1 MTKSVRKASARSLFV
16 ATCAFAFA
24 ATGLTAEASR
34 PDERGSGRYPA
45 IKEEVASLPDHVV
58 YRPAELASLGD
69 QKLGVVA
76 WGNGG
81 CTDDGASAR
90 FHLMEIASHGYLVI
104 ASGRIYSGP
113 GAHTPPPRPDTPPGQ
128 FPPQAT
134 RAEQLTQA
142 VDWALAEN
150 ARRGS
155 PYFGRI
161 DPQQVAYS
169 GWSCGGMQSLQVARD
184 PRVRTLIIHNSG
196 IPDPWPAVMP
206 KMDLDKRTLL
216 TLHTPILYI
225 LGGEEDVA
233 YRLGMDDFSKISH
246 VPVAV
251 ANLPV
256 GHGGTFEDPHGGAAA
271 ELAVRWLNWQMRGD
285 ASAAKHFVGKDCGLC
300 RDARWTFERKQFPD

>member
-1 MTKSVRKASARSLFV
+1 MTEPSFRTWPRRVAL
-16 ATCAFAFA
+16 ATCFMVITAVAHA
-24 ATGLTAEASR
+24 ADPPR
-34 PDERGSGRYPA
+34 PDERGSGRHPA
-45 IKEEVASLPDHVV
+45 IKEEVAGLPDHVI
-58 YRPAELASLGD
+58 YRPADLASLGA

-81 CTDDGASAR
+81 CVDDGASAR

-113 GAHTPPPRPDTPPGQ
+113 GAHTPPPRPATPPGQ

-134 RAEQLTQA
+134 QAAQLTQA

-155 PYFGRI
+155 PYYGRI

-169 GWSCGGMQSLQVARD
+169 GWSCGGMQALQVARD

-233 YRLGMDDFSKISH
+233 YRLGMDDFSRISH

-256 GHGGTFEDPHGGAAA
+256 GHGGTFEEPHGGAAA
-271 ELAVRWLNWQMRGD
+271 ELAVLWLNWQMRGD
-285 ASAAKHFVGKDCGLC
+285 ATAAGHFVGRDCGLC
-300 RDARWTFERKQFPD
+300 RDTRWTFERRQFP